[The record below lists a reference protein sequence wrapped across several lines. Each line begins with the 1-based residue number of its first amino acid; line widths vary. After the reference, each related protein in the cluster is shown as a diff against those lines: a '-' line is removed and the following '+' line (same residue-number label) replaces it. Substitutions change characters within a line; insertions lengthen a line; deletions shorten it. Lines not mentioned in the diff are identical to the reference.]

1 MHIHVHDSH
10 VQYIYWSIMWTNTYI
25 YIWKR
30 SRQRRCI
37 QQERR
42 CKERCTYLGQP
53 NKHVNNAW
61 QGQSN
66 LRERLHTVD
75 SLHEYKPSPSLLVEC
90 SHKPSYVVLQTPEQ
104 RPRALSGQ
112 LDHIQTLQRS
122 AYQLLGRGSP
132 LTPVGNLHN
141 PRSLLTEPLSRGAEV
156 AKGKNK

>member
-1 MHIHVHDSH
+1 MHTHVHDNH
-10 VQYIYWSIMWTNTYI
+10 VQCIYWYIMWTSTYVYMCEREADKGGI
-25 YIWKR
+25 YNKRVDARKGAHIWGNP
-30 SRQRRCI
+30 
-37 QQERR
+37 
-42 CKERCTYLGQP
+42 T
-53 NKHVNNAW
+53 NMVNNAMA
-61 QGQSN
+61 
-66 LRERLHTVD
+66 RTVKFEIHTMD
-75 SLHEYKPSPSLLVEC
+75 SLHEYKPSPSLLAEC